1 MKHDKSYILFFFVD
15 WTNIS
20 ALTRAILFCC
30 ALYIISFLDFC
41 QWWFRAEG
49 ISTPNMNMQL
59 RLFWSTWSRAFGPDS
74 ATSAGL
80 AHGRDY
86 SYCIASE
93 HKCLKRLCRCS
104 YLNYGNH
111 LTNSGP
117 HSGFFDPL
125 PPDWPQQ
132 KKLKIERLAAATDIS
147 WHTAPSALSLCS
159 KNQKW
164 EAQNIKHEPSAA
176 DTDTSW
182 NTAALQNTS

>member
-1 MKHDKSYILFFFVD
+1 MHWHKRFYIAVLSILLFFLTFVSGD
-15 WTNIS
+15 FALKGFQQLTWTCNFDCFGALGVGPL
-20 ALTRAILFCC
+20 ALTLPH
-30 ALYIISFLDFC
+30 L
-41 QWWFRAEG
+41 Q
-49 ISTPNMNMQL
+49 P
-59 RLFWSTWSRAFGPDS
+59 
-74 ATSAGL
+74 AGL